1 MTAVCKP
8 LKKTKKTKTK
18 KTKWTKDQLADLKLV
33 KPKRTTWKKVQL
45 DFPDHSAEDCRQKW
59 HSEFTSTNKGAWTLE
74 EDDKLIHARTLTTKW
89 TTVAEIVETRS
100 YRQCQTR
107 WERMQKKGLAVR
119 YAPPRYQPVE
129 ELETTTELP
138 PTDDALDFRF
148 LDLDLGS
155 ADLPGTALHTPCGA
169 PPQTTE
175 TRHVE
180 PAWHAFLQKAP
191 RCHPV
196 EELETMNELPPT
208 DDALDFRF
216 LDLDLGSGDLPGT
229 ALHTPCGAPPQ
240 TTETE
245 QVEPAWYA
253 FMPAPTL
260 DAFASAPS
268 NMDSMDRITQR
279 LPAMMAVVE
288 AEEDATSPETAA
300 DELNSLLEYMQANMR
315 LDDMDEPMPLLY
327 A

>member
-1 MTAVCKP
+1 MSKP
-8 LKKTKKTKTK
+8 QTETTTN
-18 KTKWTKDQLADLKLV
+18 KTKWTKDQLALLKRV
-33 KPKRTTWKKVQL
+33 NPKRTTWKKTQL

-59 HSEFTSTNKGAWTLE
+59 HSEFTSTKKGAWTPE
-74 EDDKLIHARTLTTKW
+74 EDEKLIHARTLTTKW

-107 WERMQKKGLAVR
+107 WKRMPKQALATAR
-119 YAPPRYQPVE
+119 NSPPRYQPVE

-138 PTDDALDFRF
+138 PTD
-148 LDLDLGS
+148 G
-155 ADLPGTALHTPCGA
+155 
-169 PPQTTE
+169 
-175 TRHVE
+175 
-180 PAWHAFLQKAP
+180 
-191 RCHPV
+191 
-196 EELETMNELPPT
+196 
-208 DDALDFRF
+208 ALDFRF

-245 QVEPAWYA
+245 HVEPAWHAFVQKAPRCHPVEELETTTELPPTDGALDFRFLDLDLGSGDLSGMLHTLCGPPPQTTETEHVEPAWYA
-253 FMPAPTL
+253 FLPAPTL
-260 DAFASAPS
+260 DTFASAPS

-279 LPAMMAVVE
+279 PPATMAVVE

-300 DELNSLLEYMQANMR
+300 EELNSLLDYMQANMW
-315 LDDMDEPMPLLY
+315 LDVDEPMPLLY